1 MVKQAL
7 CRKFCEVFQWFGG
20 ANAAGAAEYAGQKA
34 PGDYVGENERPHP
47 RGWVGPGA
55 YGRAADLG
63 GGGTP
68 RTPPLRSTISRT
80 QPKHKRA
87 VGRSAMQIC
96 NRPKKRGSNRSWSLN
111 AQGRSQIAK
120 YGPNAREEDLR
131 QTGWALTEGGGYGQN
146 PVPSVAGPRE
156 EERSGVASTR
166 SNIDFDRLVS
176 NAFSD
181 MPAMQ

>member
-1 MVKQAL
+1 MAGL
-7 CRKFCEVFQWFGG
+7 AYSAEVAGCVGSKLPREPEIKGPTRGDGWGQGPTAKPLTLEG
-20 ANAAGAAEYAGQKA
+20 RDTTYAAVEKHYLPDPAEAQTRSWK
-34 PGDYVGENERPHP
+34 VCH
-47 RGWVGPGA
+47 
-55 YGRAADLG
+55 ADL
-63 GGGTP
+63 
-68 RTPPLRSTISRT
+68 
-80 QPKHKRA
+80 Q
-87 VGRSAMQIC
+87 SA
-96 NRPKKRGSNRSWSLN
+96 KKRGSNRSWSLN

-176 NAFSD
+176 NAFGD